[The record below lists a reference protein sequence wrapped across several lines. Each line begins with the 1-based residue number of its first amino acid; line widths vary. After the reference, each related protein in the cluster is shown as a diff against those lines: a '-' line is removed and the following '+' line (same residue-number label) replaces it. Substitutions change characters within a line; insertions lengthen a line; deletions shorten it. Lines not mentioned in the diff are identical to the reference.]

1 MSKDK
6 EKSAQMARIAIDAL
20 GDKKGEDIRV
30 LDISEVSVLAD
41 YFVIASGKNRNQ
53 IQAMKENV
61 EEQME
66 KAGYFVKNVEG
77 YDAAHWILMDYGDVI
92 LHIFDEENRLFYDL
106 ERIWRDGKPLD
117 AASLSDSGV
126 EA

>member
-1 MSKDK
+1 MLIGMVNKPTRYNPAINPDK
-6 EKSAQMARIAIDAL
+6 AL
-20 GDKKGEDIRV
+20 SRRN
-30 LDISEVSVLAD
+30 
-41 YFVIASGKNRNQ
+41 FVIG
-53 IQAMKENV
+53 
-61 EEQME
+61 QME